1 MVEKHQ
7 WVAAISRQFGPRY
20 IAIVEA
26 LVEMVESGLLR
37 EKQQI
42 PTQRELAKML
52 GVTAGTVARAY
63 AIAAQRGLI
72 SGETGRGT
80 FVRKGASAPR
90 LPQDAVYV
98 EDRAN
103 GASAKPGAAET
114 ALLGDLAIPNVG
126 AANLS
131 EELQRATRR
140 ASENFNFNTGRYYPH
155 SAQVPERFRQVGVN
169 WFARMGL
176 QVDIKDVV
184 IASGAHAALYLI
196 LFSENLRRLPVMT
209 PVLTYAGLRNIAIAH
224 DHPLIPIEV
233 DESGPIPKSI
243 ERACQQ
249 AGGRILYLQ
258 SIVHNPTCFSI
269 AETRLREIVGIARKF
284 DLIII
289 EDNAAPLAFEKD
301 HVPAAAIAPER
312 TFLISS
318 CAKSVSPSINVG
330 FVSAPRGWASQL
342 NVAIK
347 THHVYASMLNVEIV
361 KALMEAGALDRIS
374 RESQALVARRI
385 SIAREVLAPFSLRTH
400 PQSWLAWLELPS
412 LWTSEA
418 FTTATRVQGLA
429 LGGAQNFVI
438 AGTAPDMNGVRLSLT
453 SPATEEDFAK
463 YLAIIRDLLQVEG
476 GRSSTA
482 I

>member
-1 MVEKHQ
+1 MVEKHH

-20 IAIVEA
+20 IAIVSA
-26 LVEMVESGLLR
+26 LSEMIESGQLR
-37 EKQQI
+37 ERQQI

-52 GVTAGTVARAY
+52 GLTAGTTARAY

-80 FVRKGASAPR
+80 FVRKGAAAPR
-90 LPQDAVYV
+90 LPQDAIYV
-98 EDRAN
+98 EERTSIA
-103 GASAKPGAAET
+103 AAKSGTVDA
-114 ALLGDLAIPNVG
+114 ALLGDLAVPNVG
-126 AANLS
+126 APNLS
-131 EELQRATRR
+131 VELRRTISRAG
-140 ASENFNFNTGRYYPH
+140 EGLEFNAGRYYPH
-155 SAQVPERFRQVGVN
+155 SAQLPERYRQVGVD

-176 QVDIKDVV
+176 RIDVENVV

-196 LFSENLRRLPVMT
+196 LFSDNLRRLPVMT
-209 PVLTYAGLRNIAIAH
+209 PVLTYAGLRNIALAH

-243 ERACQQ
+243 EWACER

-258 SIVHNPTCFSI
+258 SIVHNPTCFSVDE
-269 AETRLREIVGIARKF
+269 ARLREIVELARRL

-289 EDNAAPLAFEKD
+289 EDNAAPLAFERN
-301 HVPAAAIAPER
+301 HVPAAALAPER

-318 CAKSVSPSINVG
+318 CSKSVSPSINVG
-330 FVSAPRGWASQL
+330 FVSVPRGWASQL

-361 KALMEAGALDRIS
+361 RAMLESGAVDRIAEQS
-374 RESQALVARRI
+374 KSLVAQRI
-385 SIAREVLAPFSLRTH
+385 AMARSALAPFTLRTH

-429 LGGAQNFVI
+429 LGGSQNFVI
-438 AGTAPDMNGVRLSLT
+438 PGSSPDKNGVRLALT
-453 SPATEEDFAK
+453 SPATEEDFAR
-463 YLAIIRDLLQVEG
+463 YLTAIRHLLQIDATRG
-476 GRSSTA
+476 STGV
-482 I
+482 